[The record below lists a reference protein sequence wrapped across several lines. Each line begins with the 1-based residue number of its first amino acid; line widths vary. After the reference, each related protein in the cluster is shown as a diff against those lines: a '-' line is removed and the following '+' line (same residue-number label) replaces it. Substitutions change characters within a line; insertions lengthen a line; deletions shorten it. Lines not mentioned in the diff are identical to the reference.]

1 MMKRDEDS
9 IDIDSHF
16 PLIIDI
22 VSMFNKRAASTLPK
36 TKDEYEKVMSL
47 LKEQLADKAKV
58 FRTRP
63 NLREKEYAEVLAR
76 SGLEHRDMNWIED
89 NGLCMEKIRTGTST
103 IAGAGRGAFAQM
115 YMKEGEIVAPAPTLN
130 IPDRKSLLTYA
141 TKEVDG
147 NIEKLNDD
155 PIGQQLLLNYCFS
168 HQDSKLTLC
177 PQTNAI
183 LINHCSDREQGK
195 DLCNGKSP
203 NAKVQ
208 WAGDW
213 DPASQEWLKKSYEE
227 VKSLTMKGQRGISF
241 EIVATRDISP
251 GEEVF
256 IDYGVNWE
264 NAWLDHVNE
273 WKAPE
278 NTDYLH
284 FAKMSG
290 FKDFTSNDDLP
301 SNTELSCYAYSII
314 EEYGSPYEMEED
326 ENAEMEVV
334 EMDDELFHDITD
346 EDLQN
351 YENRL
356 RCEIVESSDESDK
369 FSVRMFHS
377 DLYSFVVENFPKE
390 SMVVQMKRYGSD
402 QHLEGAFR
410 HFIEI
415 DDNIFPEAWKTL

>member
-1 MMKRDEDS
+1 
-9 IDIDSHF
+9 
-16 PLIIDI
+16 
-22 VSMFNKRAASTLPK
+22 
-36 TKDEYEKVMSL
+36 
-47 LKEQLADKAKV
+47 
-58 FRTRP
+58 
-63 NLREKEYAEVLAR
+63 
-76 SGLEHRDMNWIED
+76 
-89 NGLCMEKIRTGTST
+89 
-103 IAGAGRGAFAQM
+103 
-115 YMKEGEIVAPAPTLN
+115 
-130 IPDRKSLLTYA
+130 
-141 TKEVDG
+141 
-147 NIEKLNDD
+147 
-155 PIGQQLLLNYCFS
+155 
-168 HQDSKLTLC
+168 
-177 PQTNAI
+177 
-183 LINHCSDREQGK
+183 
-195 DLCNGKSP
+195 
-203 NAKVQ
+203 
-208 WAGDW
+208 
-213 DPASQEWLKKSYEE
+213 
-227 VKSLTMKGQRGISF
+227 
-241 EIVATRDISP
+241 
-251 GEEVF
+251 
-256 IDYGVNWE
+256 
-264 NAWLDHVNE
+264 LDHVNE